1 MGWFSSCQTWSFPNW
16 IDPSLFHQL
25 LKLTKSSILL
35 FNTALRLY
43 VLRMHYETCG
53 GVWRRCGEVKR
64 QIRTAGL
71 ECVYKS
77 TFLRLNR
84 FNFRTNVHHNLD
96 RNPGN
101 VCLKNRPGIRENF
114 ARKIEIRKTT
124 QGIGNSTKA
133 WNPESKFH
141 LQGL

>member
-35 FNTALRLY
+35 FNSALRLY

-114 ARKIEIRKTT
+114 ARKIGIRKTT

-133 WNPESKFH
+133 WNTESKFH